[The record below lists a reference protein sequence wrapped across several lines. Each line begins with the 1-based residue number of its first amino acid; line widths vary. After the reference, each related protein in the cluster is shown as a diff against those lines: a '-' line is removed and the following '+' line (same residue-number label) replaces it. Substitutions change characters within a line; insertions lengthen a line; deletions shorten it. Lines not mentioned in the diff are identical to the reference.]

1 MYVVL
6 NGTASVD
13 NPDANATQV
22 EDWTEWRVSL
32 QDFNVNLTN
41 VNTITLG
48 LRSVTGGTG
57 SLFFD
62 DIRLYP
68 PTP

>member
-6 NGTASVD
+6 NGTSGVD
-13 NPDANATQV
+13 NPDANAAQV
-22 EDWTEWRVSL
+22 DEWTEWRVSL
-32 QDFNVNLTN
+32 SEFGIDLTN
-41 VNTITLG
+41 VNSITIG

-57 SLFFD
+57 MLFFD
-62 DIRLYP
+62 DVRLYP